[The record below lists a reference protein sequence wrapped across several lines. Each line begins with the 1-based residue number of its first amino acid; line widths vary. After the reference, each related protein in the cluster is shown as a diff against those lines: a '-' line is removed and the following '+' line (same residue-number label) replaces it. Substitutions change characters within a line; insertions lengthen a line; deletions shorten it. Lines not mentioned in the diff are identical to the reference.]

1 MRFLFSG
8 IGLYLASQ
16 AVSGFLIA
24 FGAVAAT
31 TCLIDIVE
39 HMRQDFPLLA
49 AIQLMALRAPLL
61 MEQTLPF
68 VVLAGA
74 MISMVRLNRSSQLV
88 ALRASGVSAWRFLA
102 PCTVW
107 AATLGLL
114 VVTAINPL
122 GTYLY
127 KIYETQRAAIESQ
140 NQQATLENGVWLRQ
154 GDPQGQIVIHGE
166 RVTQNGARLE
176 EATFIFFEERG
187 NALRFARRIK
197 AARAD
202 LRPGFWQLSDV
213 TEAVPG
219 ERPIGQAHLA
229 IPTHLH
235 PSELLERFVDP
246 DSLSFWSLPA
256 VIREAEQ
263 AGLAPVG
270 YEVRWQSLLAY
281 PIMLA
286 AMAGLGAVF
295 SLRLQRL
302 GDLARWGAA
311 GVGLGLL
318 LFFLSQL
325 AAAFAATRA
334 VPPVIAAWSAPLTG
348 VFTALAIV
356 AFLEDG

>member
-1 MRFLFSG
+1 MRFLFSAV
-8 IGLYLASQ
+8 GLYLASE
-16 AVSGFLIA
+16 ALGGFLIA
-24 FGAVAAT
+24 HAAVGAT
-31 TCLIDIVE
+31 TSLIDIVE
-39 HMRQDFPLLA
+39 HMRQDFPLDA
-49 AIQLMALRAPLL
+49 AIRLTLLRAPLL

-74 MISMVRLNRSSQLV
+74 MIAMVRLNRTSQLV

-102 PCTVW
+102 PSAVW
-107 AATLGLL
+107 AACLGLL
-114 VVTAINPL
+114 VIVAVNPL
-122 GTYLY
+122 GSYLY
-127 KIYETQRAAIESQ
+127 SVYESTRARMESQ
-140 NQQATLENGVWLRQ
+140 NQAATLQNGVWLRQ
-154 GDPQGQIVIHGE
+154 GDQQGQVVIHGAT
-166 RVTQNGARLE
+166 VSANGARLE
-176 EATFIFFEERG
+176 RATFLFFEERAG
-187 NALRFARRIK
+187 ALRFARRIS

-202 LRPGFWQLSDV
+202 LRPGFWQLTDV

-235 PSELLERFVDP
+235 PTELLERFVDP
-246 DSLSFWSLPA
+246 DSLSFWALPG
-256 VIREAEQ
+256 VIREAEA

-270 YEVRWQSLLAY
+270 YEVKWQSLLAF
-281 PIMLA
+281 PLMLA

-302 GDLARWGAA
+302 GELAQWGAA

-334 VPPVIAAWSAPLTG
+334 VPPVIAAWAAPLTG